1 MIYYSNEARNTA
13 ITRIKE
19 LIPKIA
25 SIPGDVLSYSDAS
38 DTISYLGNLLNEIEK
53 EAKSEYFK
61 RISKHTN
68 VR

>member
-1 MIYYSNEARNTA
+1 MIYYSNKARNTA

-19 LIPKIA
+19 LITKIA

-61 RISKHTN
+61 RISKYTN
-68 VR
+68 VK